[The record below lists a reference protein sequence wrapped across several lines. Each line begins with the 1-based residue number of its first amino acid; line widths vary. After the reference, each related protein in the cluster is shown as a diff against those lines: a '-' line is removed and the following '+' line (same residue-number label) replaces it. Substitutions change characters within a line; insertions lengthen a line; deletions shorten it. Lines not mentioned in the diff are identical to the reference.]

1 MRLNGIVQFVNT
13 ESESE
18 IALIE
23 NKFTHFFE
31 SRLGVKQGGNLSPN
45 LFKIFINSLPDYLE
59 KTNDPISIE
68 EKSIHCL
75 MYADDIVL
83 LSKSS
88 QGLQEKLNKLKDFC
102 NDWCLNINIK
112 KTKVLVFNKAGK
124 HISPRSS
131 CMLIKN

>member
-1 MRLNGIVQFVNT
+1 M
-13 ESESE
+13 
-18 IALIE
+18 
-23 NKFTHFFE
+23 FTC
-31 SRLGVKQGGNLSPN
+31 L
-45 LFKIFINSLPDYLE
+45 IFINSLPDYLE

-102 NDWCLNINIK
+102 NDWCLNINISLFSIL
-112 KTKVLVFNKAGK
+112 TQDLVCLCIFF
-124 HISPRSS
+124 II
-131 CMLIKN
+131 L